1 MAIELKLYIA
11 VKGVNTLTTIL
22 SLKQVREA
30 VESVEKEDSM
40 GMSKL
45 THPAGNVLV
54 FKRNPKKGQLVL
66 RRFIGPNVHNFSRN
80 LRLKGA
86 MLNHHMPW
94 GYNRLFDGHGIV
106 PGEVSLEE
114 FEDIM
119 KVYYGNQESAN
130 SLYPNLQDV

>member
-1 MAIELKLYIA
+1 
-11 VKGVNTLTTIL
+11 
-22 SLKQVREA
+22 
-30 VESVEKEDSM
+30 M

-54 FKRNPKKGQLVL
+54 FKRNPKKDQLVL
-66 RRFIGPNVHNFSRN
+66 RRFIGTNGQNFSRN

-86 MLNHHMPW
+86 MFNHHMPW
-94 GYNRLFDGHGIV
+94 GYNGLFDGHGIV

-119 KVYYGNQESAN
+119 KVYDGNQESAN
-130 SLYPNLQDV
+130 NLYPNLQDVWK

>member
-1 MAIELKLYIA
+1 
-11 VKGVNTLTTIL
+11 
-22 SLKQVREA
+22 
-30 VESVEKEDSM
+30 M

-66 RRFIGPNVHNFSRN
+66 RRFIGPNVQNFSRN

-86 MLNHHMPW
+86 MFNHHMPW
-94 GYNRLFDGHGIV
+94 GYNGLFDGHGIV